1 VLSQVPNKR
10 IGKVLHQRHSSN
22 YSINTFIENKKYQKK
37 NTNPRITIIKSITRQ
52 TKFIKIKIKIKA
64 ENVYDSK
71 IIEKLWET
79 KSRPVIAQL
88 DNE

>member
-1 VLSQVPNKR
+1 MISQVPNKR

-22 YSINTFIENKKYQKK
+22 YSINSFIENKKYQKK
-37 NTNPRITIIKSITRQ
+37 NTNPRNTIIKSITRQ
-52 TKFIKIKIKIKA
+52 TKFIKIKINA